1 MQRVQGHIPDWGAKI
16 LYASQP
22 KNQNRNNIVTN
33 SKKTL
38 KMVRIKKRKKKK
50 EYLDIR
56 GKEKARMIPRA

>member
-50 EYLDIR
+50 RILGYKRKGES
-56 GKEKARMIPRA
+56 